1 MKDKLIGLV
10 ILVVLCVSDVY
21 VIAHGEAGL
30 SAGVFISGPSFAF
43 VAGFGGGLT
52 YMRKNKYKDNEL
64 VTVLKNNL
72 ILGGWIGF
80 IVGMI
85 MVLSGSVGTDSFGP
99 GMSAATVT
107 ILYGY
112 ISGYLTEAL
121 LENK

>member
-10 ILVVLCVSDVY
+10 ILVVLCVGV
-21 VIAHGEAGL
+21 VFLATGEAEVSPLGFVSL
-30 SAGVFISGPSFAF
+30 PSFVF

-64 VTVLKNNL
+64 ITILKNNL

-99 GMSAATVT
+99 GVSAATVT

-112 ISGYLTEAL
+112 IGGYLIEAV
-121 LENK
+121 LEK

>member
-10 ILVVLCVSDVY
+10 FLLVLCVGVVVY
-21 VIAHGEAGL
+21 ATGEAG
-30 SAGVFISGPSFAF
+30 ISLLHFVSLPSLFF

-52 YMRKNKYKDNEL
+52 YMRKNKYKGNEL
-64 VTVLKNNL
+64 VAILKNNL

-85 MVLSGSVGTDSFGP
+85 LLLASSDGMDSIASG
-99 GMSAATVT
+99 MAAAAVT

-112 ISGYLTEAL
+112 TSGYLIEAG
-121 LENK
+121 LEK

>member
-10 ILVVLCVSDVY
+10 ILVVLCVGV
-21 VIAHGEAGL
+21 VFLATGEAEVSPLGFVSL
-30 SAGVFISGPSFAF
+30 PSFVF
-43 VAGFGGGLT
+43 VVGFGGGLT

-64 VTVLKNNL
+64 ITILKNNL

-85 MVLSGSVGTDSFGP
+85 LNLASSD
-99 GMSAATVT
+99 GMNSIGAGVAAAAVT

-112 ISGYLTEAL
+112 TSGYLIEAV
-121 LENK
+121 LEK

>member
-10 ILVVLCVSDVY
+10 ILVVLCVGVVVY
-21 VIAHGEAGL
+21 ATGESG
-30 SAGVFISGPSFAF
+30 ISLLHFVSLPSFLF

-52 YMRKNKYKDNEL
+52 YMRKNKYKGNEL
-64 VTVLKNNL
+64 VTIWKNNL

-85 MVLSGSVGTDSFGP
+85 LNLASFDGMNSIGP
-99 GMSAATVT
+99 GMAAAAVT

-112 ISGYLTEAL
+112 TSGYLIEAG
-121 LENK
+121 LEK

>member
-10 ILVVLCVSDVY
+10 ILLVLCVGAVVY
-21 VIAHGEAGL
+21 ATREAGISLLIFVSL
-30 SAGVFISGPSFAF
+30 SSFVF

-52 YMRKNKYKDNEL
+52 YMRKNKYKGNEL
-64 VTVLKNNL
+64 VTIHKNNL
-72 ILGGWIGF
+72 IRGGWMGF

-99 GMSAATVT
+99 GVSAATVT

-112 ISGYLTEAL
+112 IGGYLIEAG
-121 LENK
+121 LEK

>member
-10 ILVVLCVSDVY
+10 ILVVLCDGAVVYATRGAGISLLIFVS
-21 VIAHGEAGL
+21 L
-30 SAGVFISGPSFAF
+30 SSFVF

-52 YMRKNKYKDNEL
+52 YMRKNKYKGNEL
-64 VTVLKNNL
+64 VTILKNNL

-85 MVLSGSVGTDSFGP
+85 LNLASSDRMDSIAP
-99 GMSAATVT
+99 GMAAAAVT

-112 ISGYLTEAL
+112 TSGYLIEAG
-121 LENK
+121 LEN

>member
-21 VIAHGEAGL
+21 VIAHGEAGISLLNFVSL
-30 SAGVFISGPSFAF
+30 SAFVF
-43 VAGFGGGLT
+43 VAGCGGGLT
-52 YMRKNKYKDNEL
+52 YMRKNKYKGNEL
-64 VTVLKNNL
+64 VTILKNNL

-85 MVLSGSVGTDSFGP
+85 LVLASSDGMDSIDP
-99 GMSAATVT
+99 GMAAATVT

-112 ISGYLTEAL
+112 TSGYLIEAG
-121 LENK
+121 LEK

>member
-10 ILVVLCVSDVY
+10 ILVVLCVGVVFLATS
-21 VIAHGEAGL
+21 EAGL

-52 YMRKNKYKDNEL
+52 YMRKNKYKGNEL
-64 VTVLKNNL
+64 VTLLKNNL
-72 ILGGWIGF
+72 IRGGWIGF

-85 MVLSGSVGTDSFGP
+85 LVLASSDGMDSIGR

-112 ISGYLTEAL
+112 IGGYLIEAG
-121 LENK
+121 LEK

>member
-10 ILVVLCVSDVY
+10 ILVVLCVGV
-21 VIAHGEAGL
+21 VFLATGEAEVSPLGFVSL
-30 SAGVFISGPSFAF
+30 PSFVF

-64 VTVLKNNL
+64 ITILKNNL

-99 GMSAATVT
+99 GVSAATVT

>member
-10 ILVVLCVSDVY
+10 ILVVLCVGV
-21 VIAHGEAGL
+21 VFLATREAGL

-52 YMRKNKYKDNEL
+52 YMRKNKYKGNEL
-64 VTVLKNNL
+64 VTLLKNNL
-72 ILGGWIGF
+72 IRGGWMGF

-85 MVLSGSVGTDSFGP
+85 MVLSGGTDSVYFGP
-99 GMSAATVT
+99 GVSAATVT

-112 ISGYLTEAL
+112 IGGYLIEAG
-121 LENK
+121 LEK

>member
-10 ILVVLCVSDVY
+10 VIVVTCVGSIILATS
-21 VIAHGEAGL
+21 EAGL

-52 YMRKNKYKDNEL
+52 YMRKNKYKGNEL
-64 VTVLKNNL
+64 VTILKNNL

-85 MVLSGSVGTDSFGP
+85 LNLASSDGMNSIGP
-99 GMSAATVT
+99 GMAAAAVT
-107 ILYGY
+107 PLYGY
-112 ISGYLTEAL
+112 TSGYLIEAG
-121 LENK
+121 LEK

>member
-10 ILVVLCVSDVY
+10 FLLVLCVGAVVY
-21 VIAHGEAGL
+21 AAREAEISLLIFVSL
-30 SAGVFISGPSFAF
+30 SSFVF

-52 YMRKNKYKDNEL
+52 YMRKNKYKGNEL
-64 VTVLKNNL
+64 VTILKNNL

-85 MVLSGSVGTDSFGP
+85 LNLASSDGMNSIGSG
-99 GMSAATVT
+99 MAAAAVT

-112 ISGYLTEAL
+112 TSGYLTEAL
-121 LENK
+121 LEK

>member
-10 ILVVLCVSDVY
+10 ILVVLCVGV
-21 VIAHGEAGL
+21 VFFVTGEAEVSVLGFVSL
-30 SAGVFISGPSFAF
+30 SAFVF

-52 YMRKNKYKDNEL
+52 YMRKNKYKGNEF
-64 VTVLKNNL
+64 VTIHKNNL
-72 ILGGWIGF
+72 IRGGWMGF

-99 GMSAATVT
+99 GVSAATVT

-112 ISGYLTEAL
+112 IGGYLIEAG
-121 LENK
+121 LEK

>member
-10 ILVVLCVSDVY
+10 ILVVLCVGVVFLATS
-21 VIAHGEAGL
+21 EAGL

-52 YMRKNKYKDNEL
+52 YMRKNKYKGNEL
-64 VTVLKNNL
+64 VTLLKNNL

-99 GMSAATVT
+99 GVSAATVT

-112 ISGYLTEAL
+112 IGGYLIEAV
-121 LENK
+121 LEK

>member
-10 ILVVLCVSDVY
+10 ILVVLCVGVVFLATS
-21 VIAHGEAGL
+21 EAGL

-52 YMRKNKYKDNEL
+52 YMRKNKYKGNEL
-64 VTVLKNNL
+64 VTILKNNL

-85 MVLSGSVGTDSFGP
+85 LLLASSDGMDSIAP
-99 GMSAATVT
+99 GMAAAAVT

-112 ISGYLTEAL
+112 TSGYLIEAG
-121 LENK
+121 LEK

>member
-10 ILVVLCVSDVY
+10 ILLVLCVGIVFY
-21 VIAHGEAGL
+21 VTGEAEVSTL
-30 SAGVFISGPSFAF
+30 VFVSLPSFLF

-52 YMRKNKYKDNEL
+52 YMRKNKYKGNEL
-64 VTVLKNNL
+64 VTILKNNL

-85 MVLSGSVGTDSFGP
+85 LNLASSDGMNSIGP
-99 GMSAATVT
+99 GMAAATVT

-112 ISGYLTEAL
+112 TSGYLIEAG
-121 LENK
+121 LEK